1 MTTLSILP
9 SAPPTSTHA
18 WFTEN
23 LSELTRRAQA
33 FSRRFARR
41 HRDDAVARHLLQR
54 ARQP

>member
-9 SAPPTSTHA
+9 SAQPSSAHA
-18 WFTEN
+18 WCTEN
-23 LSELTRRAQA
+23 LSKLTRR
-33 FSRRFARR
+33 FPRR